1 MINYNIKREHI
12 EGLILSC
19 FLNQH
24 RTLELDKM
32 EFEAYKL
39 PFELFKANNTH
50 RMIAKAI
57 YNLQNENKVVDEVL
71 IHDYITSKT
80 KLNEEEYLQVHTYTW
95 CSFDTMLSYLKMLE
109 DLDKEEKRMELL
121 KGLR

>member
-24 RTLELDKM
+24 RTLEMDKM
-32 EFEAYKL
+32 EFDAYKL

-50 RMIAKAI
+50 KLVAKAI
-57 YNLQNENKVVDEVL
+57 YNLQSENIPVDDVL
-71 IHDYITSKT
+71 VHDYIITKA

-95 CSFDTMLSYLKMLE
+95 CSFETMLSYVKQLE
-109 DLDKEEKRMELL
+109 NIEKEEHRANLL

>member
-24 RTLELDKM
+24 RTLELDKI

-39 PFELFKANNTH
+39 PFQLFKANNTH

-71 IHDYITSKT
+71 IHDYITSKA
-80 KLNEEEYLQVHTYTW
+80 KLNEEEYLQVHSYTW
-95 CSFDTMLSYLKMLE
+95 CSFETMLSYLKILE

-121 KGLR
+121 RGLR

>member
-71 IHDYITSKT
+71 IHEYITSKT

>member
-1 MINYNIKREHI
+1 MINYNIQREHI

-32 EFEAYKL
+32 EFEVYVL
-39 PFELFKANNTH
+39 PFELFKANSTH
-50 RMIAKAI
+50 KMISKAI
-57 YNLQNENKVVDEVL
+57 YNLQQDNIPVDDINV
-71 IHDYITSKT
+71 HTYITKRA
-80 KLNEEEYLQVHTYTW
+80 KLNEDEYLQVHSYTW
-95 CSFDTMLSYLKMLE
+95 CSFQTMVAYLKQLE
-109 DLDKEEKRMELL
+109 DLDKEDKRIELI

>member
-32 EFEAYKL
+32 EFESYKL

-50 RMIAKAI
+50 KMIAKAI
-57 YNLQNENKVVDEVL
+57 YNLQIEKRPVDENL
-71 IHDYITSKT
+71 IHDYISKRA
-80 KLNEEEYLQVHTYTW
+80 KLNEDEYLQVHTYTW
-95 CSFDTMLSYLKMLE
+95 CSFDTMLGYLKILE
-109 DLDKEEKRMELL
+109 DLDIEEKRMELL

>member
-1 MINYNIKREHI
+1 MINYNIQREHI

-24 RTLELDKM
+24 RTLEMDKM

-50 RMIAKAI
+50 KMISKAI
-57 YNLQNENKVVDEVL
+57 YNLQCEKLPVDDVNV
-71 IHDYITSKT
+71 HAYII
-80 KLNEEEYLQVHTYTW
+80 
-95 CSFDTMLSYLKMLE
+95 MI
-109 DLDKEEKRMELL
+109 LL
-121 KGLR
+121 HIMAVIFFLPALFITVPFHFLLMKK

>member
-1 MINYNIKREHI
+1 MINYNIQREHI

-32 EFEAYKL
+32 EFEVYVL
-39 PFELFKANNTH
+39 PFELFKANSTH
-50 RMIAKAI
+50 KMISKAI
-57 YNLQNENKVVDEVL
+57 YNLQQDNIPVDDIN
-71 IHDYITSKT
+71 IHTYITKRA
-80 KLNEEEYLQVHTYTW
+80 KLNEDEYLQASCYTW
-95 CSFDTMLSYLKMLE
+95 CSFQTMLAYLKQLE
-109 DLDKEEKRMELL
+109 DLDKEDKRIELI

>member
-1 MINYNIKREHI
+1 MNNYAITRNHI

-32 EFEAYKL
+32 EYEAYKL
-39 PFELFKANNTH
+39 PFELFKANYTH
-50 RMIAKAI
+50 RIVAKAI
-57 YNLQNENKVVDEVL
+57 YNLQLEKKPVDENIV
-71 IHDYITSKT
+71 HDYLT
-80 KLNEEEYLQVHTYTW
+80 KRVKFDELEYLALHSYTW
-95 CSFDTMLSYLKMLE
+95 VSFETMLMYLRELE
-109 DLDKEEKRMELL
+109 NINREDEKIELL

>member
-32 EFEAYKL
+32 EFEQYKL

-71 IHDYITSKT
+71 VYDYITKRT
-80 KLNEEEYLQVHTYTW
+80 KLNEDEYLQVHSYTW

-109 DLDKEEKRMELL
+109 DLDKEEKKMELL
-121 KGLR
+121 RGLR

>member
-1 MINYNIKREHI
+1 MINYTVKREHI

-57 YNLQNENKVVDEVL
+57 YNLQNENKVVDDVL
-71 IHDYITSKT
+71 VHDYIVSKA
-80 KLNEEEYLQVHTYTW
+80 KLNEDEYLQVHTYCW
-95 CSFDTMLSYLKMLE
+95 CSFETMISYLKMLQE
-109 DLDKEEKRMELL
+109 IDMEEKRMELL

>member
-1 MINYNIKREHI
+1 MNNYAITRNHI

-32 EFEAYKL
+32 EYEAHKI
-39 PFELFKANNTH
+39 PFELFKANYTH
-50 RMIAKAI
+50 RIVAKAI
-57 YNLQNENKVVDEVL
+57 YNLQLEKRPVDENI
-71 IHDYITSKT
+71 IHDYLT
-80 KLNEEEYLQVHTYTW
+80 KRVKFDEMEYLALHSYTW
-95 CSFDTMLSYLKMLE
+95 VSFETMLMYLRELE
-109 DLDKEEKRMELL
+109 KINKEDEKIELL

>member
-1 MINYNIKREHI
+1 MINFNIQREHI

-50 RMIAKAI
+50 RLIAKAI
-57 YNLQNENKVVDEVL
+57 YNLQCEKLPVDDVNV
-71 IHDYITSKT
+71 HAYITKRA
-80 KLNEEEYLQVHTYTW
+80 KLNEDEYLQVHCYTW
-95 CSFDTMLSYLKMLE
+95 CSFETMLSYLKQLQS
-109 DLDKEEKRMELL
+109 LDDEEKRIELL

>member
-1 MINYNIKREHI
+1 MINYNIQREHI

-32 EFEAYKL
+32 EFEVYVL
-39 PFELFKANNTH
+39 PFELFKANSTH
-50 RMIAKAI
+50 KMISKAI
-57 YNLQNENKVVDEVL
+57 YNLQQDNIPVDDINV
-71 IHDYITSKT
+71 HTYITKRA
-80 KLNEEEYLQVHTYTW
+80 KLNEDEYLQTSCCTW
-95 CSFDTMLSYLKMLE
+95 CSFQTMLAYLKQLE
-109 DLDKEEKRMELL
+109 DLDKEDKRIELI

>member
-24 RTLELDKM
+24 RTLELDKL

-50 RMIAKAI
+50 KMISKAI
-57 YNLQNENKVVDEVL
+57 YNLQCENTPIDDVL
-71 IHDYITSKT
+71 IHDYITKRT
-80 KLNEEEYLQVHTYTW
+80 KLNEDEYLQVHCYTW
-95 CSFDTMLSYLKMLE
+95 CSFETMLSYLEQLKIM
-109 DLDKEEKRMELL
+109 DEEKKRMEIL

>member
-24 RTLELDKM
+24 RTLEMDKM
-32 EFEAYKL
+32 EFEQYKL
-39 PFELFKANNTH
+39 PFDLFKANNTH

-71 IHDYITSKT
+71 IHDYITSKA

-95 CSFDTMLSYLKMLE
+95 CSFETMLSYLKMLK

-121 KGLR
+121 RGLR

>member
-24 RTLELDKM
+24 RTLELDKI

-57 YNLQNENKVVDEVL
+57 YNLQIENTPIDDVL
-71 IHDYITSKT
+71 IHDYITSKA
-80 KLNEEEYLQVHTYTW
+80 KINEDEYLQVHTYTW
-95 CSFDTMLSYLKMLE
+95 CSFETMLSYLKQLE
-109 DLDKEEKRMELL
+109 IMDKEGKRFELL

>member
-32 EFEAYKL
+32 EFEQYKL

-50 RMIAKAI
+50 RLIAKAI
-57 YNLQNENKVVDEVL
+57 YNLQNENKVVDDVL
-71 IHDYITSKT
+71 IHDYISSKA
-80 KLNEEEYLQVHTYTW
+80 KLNEEEYLQVHSYTW
-95 CSFDTMLSYLKMLE
+95 CSFETMLSYLKMLE

-121 KGLR
+121 RGLR

>member
-32 EFEAYKL
+32 EFEQYKL

-50 RMIAKAI
+50 KMIAKAI

-71 IHDYITSKT
+71 IHDYITSKA
-80 KLNEEEYLQVHTYTW
+80 KLNEEEYLQVHSYTW

-121 KGLR
+121 RGLR

>member
-1 MINYNIKREHI
+1 MINYNIQREHI

-32 EFEAYKL
+32 EFEEYVL

-50 RMIAKAI
+50 KMISKAI
-57 YNLQNENKVVDEVL
+57 YNLQQDNIPIDDINV
-71 IHDYITSKT
+71 HTYITKRA
-80 KLNEEEYLQVHTYTW
+80 KLDEEEYLQTSCYTW
-95 CSFDTMLSYLKMLE
+95 CSFQTMLAYLKQLE
-109 DLDKEEKRMELL
+109 DLDKEEKRIELI

>member
-24 RTLELDKM
+24 RTLELDKI

-57 YNLQNENKVVDEVL
+57 YNLQIERTLIDDVL
-71 IHDYITSKT
+71 VHDYITSKA
-80 KLNEEEYLQVHTYTW
+80 KLNEDEYLQVHTYTW
-95 CSFDTMLSYLKMLE
+95 CSFDTMLSYLKQLE
-109 DLDKEEKRMELL
+109 NMDKEEKRLELL

>member
-1 MINYNIKREHI
+1 MINYQIKREHI

-50 RMIAKAI
+50 KMIAKAI
-57 YNLQNENKVVDEVL
+57 YNLQIEKRPVDEIL
-71 IHDYITSKT
+71 IHDYISKRA
-80 KLNEEEYLQVHTYTW
+80 KLNEDEYLQTCSYTW
-95 CSFDTMLSYLKMLE
+95 CSFETMEHYLKELE
-109 DLDKEEKRMELL
+109 LLDREDEKMKLL